1 MGPDA
6 GERAVTPGEVV
17 QRQLDA
23 YNARDLLRFLENYS
37 EDIEIFRP
45 PAVIPALSG
54 KAALA
59 AYYATERFNRV
70 ALHATILGR
79 MVLGNKVIDHERID
93 GVREKPFEVAAVYE
107 VVDGLIRRAWFHA
120 AD

>member
-1 MGPDA
+1 
-6 GERAVTPGEVV
+6 VTPEDIV
-17 QRQLDA
+17 QRQLEA
-23 YNARDLLRFLENYS
+23 YNARDLARFLENYS

-45 PAVIPALSG
+45 PADIPAFSG

-59 AYYATERFNRV
+59 EYYAAERFNRV
-70 ALHATILGR
+70 GLHATILGR

-107 VVDGLIRRAWFHA
+107 VVDGVIRRAWFHA